1 MADHTEQV
9 WLITGAS
16 RGIGRACAETMLK
29 NGRKV
34 AATARNPKDLDALVD
49 EFGDNVLA
57 LEHDV
62 NKPEHNER
70 AVAETVNKFGR
81 LDALLNNAGYGLQG
95 VVEEVTM
102 DQVRHQMETNFFGL
116 THLTQLAL
124 SHMRRQQSGYIFN
137 IASVA
142 GLRGFGGLSIYN
154 ASKFAVVGMTEGL
167 AQEVKP
173 LGINAVAVEPGPY
186 RTDWAGDSLIKSESM
201 EKQPEDSPY
210 AHLNSRVDGNL
221 RKVDRKQ
228 PGDPYQIAE
237 VLMSAATKDELPVHM
252 LMGDEA
258 KDMWENQLET
268 YQKTSFFDIF
278 PHDRRS
284 V

>member
-1 MADHTEQV
+1 MSKV
-9 WLITGAS
+9 WIITGAS

-29 NGRKV
+29 NGHKV
-34 AATARNPKDLDALVD
+34 AATARNTDDLKALVD

-57 LEHDV
+57 LQQDV
-62 NKPEHNER
+62 NKPADNER
-70 AVAETVNKFGR
+70 VVKAAQEQFGR
-81 LDALLNNAGYGLQG
+81 VDALLNNAGYGLQG

-102 DQVRHQMETNFFGL
+102 EQVRHQMETNFFGL
-116 THLTQLAL
+116 THMTQLVL
-124 SHMRRQQSGYIFN
+124 PQMREQGSGYIFN

-154 ASKFAVVGMTEGL
+154 ASKFAVVGLTEGL

-173 LGINAVAVEPGPY
+173 LGIKAVCVEPGPY
-186 RTDWAGDSLIKSESM
+186 RTDWAGDSLIKSDSM
-201 EKQPEDSPY
+201 AEQPEDSPY
-210 AHLNSRVDGNL
+210 AHLNARVDSNL

-228 PGDPYQIAE
+228 PGDPYQIAD
-237 VLMSAATKDELPVHM
+237 VLLSATEKDDLPVHM

-258 KDMWENQLET
+258 QDMWHKQLET
-268 YQKTSFFDIF
+268 YNDTKFFDTF
-278 PHDRRS
+278 PHDRHT